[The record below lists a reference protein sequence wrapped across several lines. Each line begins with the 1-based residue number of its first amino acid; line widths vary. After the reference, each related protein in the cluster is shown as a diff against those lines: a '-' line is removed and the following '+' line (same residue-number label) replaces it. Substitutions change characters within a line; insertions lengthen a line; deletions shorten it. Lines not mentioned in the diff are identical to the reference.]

1 MKRSFKNTISTALLV
16 LGLLFISNAY
26 AQFGPGPGLPG
37 SGPEGADVDDENPAA
52 PIDGLLLAGLVAG
65 TALGY
70 KKLRK

>member
-1 MKRSFKNTISTALLV
+1 MKKSFKNAISTALV
-16 LGLLFISNAY
+16 VFGLLFISNIY
-26 AQFGPGPGLPG
+26 AQPGFPGG
-37 SGPEGADVDDENPAA
+37 VDDVDDENPAA

>member
-1 MKRSFKNTISTALLV
+1 MKRSFKNTISTALV
-16 LGLLFISNAY
+16 VFGLLFISNAY
-26 AQFGPGPGLPG
+26 AQNPGLPG
-37 SGPEGADVDDENPAA
+37 GDDVDDENPAA